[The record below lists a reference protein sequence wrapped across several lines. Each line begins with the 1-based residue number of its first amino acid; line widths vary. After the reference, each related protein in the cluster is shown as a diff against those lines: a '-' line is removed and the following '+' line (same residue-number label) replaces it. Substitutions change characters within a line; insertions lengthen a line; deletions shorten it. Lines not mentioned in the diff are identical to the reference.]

1 MVDHL
6 MKDVGLILANTS
18 RSRAYLA
25 ALVRHNL
32 HPSWVLLLDD
42 DSKEKIFKI
51 LKNRKITIINSTHD
65 PDKFQNVDFTLNIE
79 INSEIRKVR
88 IQEL

>member
-42 DSKEKIFKI
+42 DSKEIK
-51 LKNRKITIINSTHD
+51 LGQSSGRKGRS
-65 PDKFQNVDFTLNIE
+65 
-79 INSEIRKVR
+79 
-88 IQEL
+88 